1 VVRPRVARTAAALLA
16 GAFLLAGCGIP
27 RETGVVVDGPVAERD
42 AEGDGTGAD
51 TPYPPGAAKTDE
63 ELVRYFL
70 QAAAG
75 DVSSAPDRLR
85 KFLLRPDTW
94 QPGTTITVVRLGRI
108 RTVQPVGQTGQV
120 EVPMQPVGR
129 LTPSGYVVPVIEP
142 EITHTFRVVSREPT
156 EAQRYIENPP
166 SNVMYLDSAALTDW
180 YIPVSIYFW
189 DTTGNH
195 LVPDLR
201 YLPKSVP
208 LPARPTQIVRWV
220 LDGPSEWLQPAVQPL
235 PDGIDL
241 RDNAV
246 KDGDRLVVNLSAK
259 AAEVKDPERLLIQL
273 GWSLRDTYRGPMVLQ
288 IERQPKVEGAT
299 DANLSANRAAVLGEP
314 IAYCVVAGT
323 IMRGRGEECL
333 PGTDLPAGLAPDLN
347 RKVQSAAITRDGRR
361 AAVVQAVG
369 NGRAQV
375 VASEID
381 SATGRTERSTVGTFD
396 GPVGRPVWLA
406 FPGESAERGLIP
418 IRGELHEFQAGSEG
432 TSRVDIQGRSEL
444 RDITAVAVA
453 PDGRRI
459 AIAAGGHVYVATVGI
474 VAGKVSLGPP
484 RRLVSSISGIVGVG
498 WSRQDRIVVGGK
510 SGDSAAIAELSVDG
524 GIEEMFRSGLDP
536 LEITSL
542 VAFPNSPAQ
551 PSPGLVK
558 IQANGTAWNVYVTT
572 YRSLKIAEPAT
583 PSPGASP
590 VPVDP
595 SATVTASFFAD

>member
-1 VVRPRVARTAAALLA
+1 MGRPRLARAAAALLA
-16 GAFLLAGCGIP
+16 GAFLLSGCGIP
-27 RETGVVVDGPVAERD
+27 RETGVIIDGPVAERD
-42 AEGDGTGAD
+42 AQGGGTGER

-75 DVSSAPDRLR
+75 DVSSAPERLR
-85 KFLLRPDTW
+85 RFLLRPDTW
-94 QPGTTITVVRLGRI
+94 QPGTTITVVRVGRI
-108 RTVQPVGQTGQV
+108 RTIQPVGQTSQV

-129 LTPSGYVVPVIEP
+129 LTPAGYVVPVVEP

-166 SNVMYLDSAALTDW
+166 SNVMYLDSTALTEW
-180 YIPVSIYFW
+180 YVPVSIYFW
-189 DTTGNH
+189 DSTGNY

-201 YLPKSVP
+201 YLPASVP
-208 LPARPTQIVRWV
+208 QPARPTQIVRWV
-220 LDGPSEWLQPAVQPL
+220 LDGPSEWLQPAVQRL

-246 KDGDRLVVNLSAK
+246 KDGDRLVINLSAK
-259 AAEVKDPERLLIQL
+259 AAEVKDPERLLTQL
-273 GWSLRDTYRGPMVLQ
+273 GWSLRDTYRGPVVLQ
-288 IERQPKVEGAT
+288 IERQPKAEGTT
-299 DANLSANRAAVLGEP
+299 DADLSANRAAVLGEP

-323 IMRGRGEECL
+323 ILPGKGEECL
-333 PGTDLPAGLAPDLN
+333 RGADLPVGLAPDLN

-375 VASEID
+375 VASKLD
-381 SATGRTERSTVGTFD
+381 SATGRTVSSLVGTFD

-406 FPGESAERGLIP
+406 FPGEPVERGLIP
-418 IRGELHEFQAGSEG
+418 IHGELHEFQAGSTG
-432 TSRVDIQGRSEL
+432 TSRVDIQGLSEL
-444 RDITAVAVA
+444 PNITAVAVA

-459 AIAAGGHVYVATVGI
+459 AIVSGGHVYVATVGI

-498 WSRQDRIVVGGK
+498 WSRQDRLVVGGK
-510 SGDSAAIAELSVDG
+510 TGDSAAIAELSVDG
-524 GIEEMFRSGLDP
+524 GIEEMFRSKLEP

-551 PSPGLVK
+551 KSPGLVK

-572 YRSLKIAEPAT
+572 YQSLQIADPAT

-590 VPVDP
+590 VPDP